1 MIRRSDQRLKN
12 LIERVEEFSRSD
24 FIIYEVHTGEE
35 CVICGFKLTAK
46 FPDEFPDEW
55 KICCSCKTFGENI
68 IIKGVK
74 FIKDM
79 YSKYDQFNKYSKLID
94 KIYKHITLVG

>member
-1 MIRRSDQRLKN
+1 MG
-12 LIERVEEFSRSD
+12 EFIT
-24 FIIYEVHTGEE
+24 IIFDTPTGEK

-46 FPDEFPDEW
+46 FPSGFPDEW

-74 FIKDM
+74 LIKDM
-79 YSKYDQFNKYSKLID
+79 CSKYDQFNKYSKLID